1 MKKEYGTDGNYG
13 IDGSSAKPN
22 QQHSVCSVLAS
33 SVETKMRN
41 ALYNLVTLV
50 TLLLALAAVM
60 PAQTLPAQTFPRE
73 LHEVY
78 NLNPDGTITVTN
90 TSGYIR
96 ITTWNENRVQV
107 DAVKN
112 ARREEDWPLIEIRVV
127 SQPSR
132 LEITTV
138 YPRGRSNSTSVNYD
152 LKVPRSAVLNNI
164 ASTSGDVTIT
174 GPIASVIAR
183 STSGSVMATDVAG
196 NANLASTSGN
206 ATAKKIG
213 GSLSISATSGNV
225 TATDVAARATARCAS
240 GAINLSNVRDDAS
253 AYCASGSIRLEKIG
267 GRAAAQSSSGSVTIL
282 NVGGD
287 VEAASNS
294 DNVLIEDVRG
304 RVVATSF
311 TGNVIVRKVDEGV
324 RATATSS
331 NIEITSAKG
340 RIEAETISGSITLR
354 EVDSRDLRLKSL
366 SSSVRYQGKLYA
378 DGRYEFNSFSG
389 DVVVTLPPDSEFNL
403 TAQSFS
409 GTINTEFP
417 IQLTAGKLSSRGPVQ
432 GVAGKGGAQLKA
444 ESFSGSVHIK
454 KQVAQ
459 AR

>member
-1 MKKEYGTDGNYG
+1 
-13 IDGSSAKPN
+13 
-22 QQHSVCSVLAS
+22 
-33 SVETKMRN
+33 
-41 ALYNLVTLV
+41 
-50 TLLLALAAVM
+50 
-60 PAQTLPAQTFPRE
+60 

-78 NLNPDGTITVTN
+78 NLNPDGTISVSN

-112 ARREEDWPLIEIRVV
+112 ARREEDWPQVEIRVV
-127 SQPSR
+127 SQPTR

-138 YPRGRSNSTSVNYD
+138 YPRGRSNNTSVNYD
-152 LKVPRSAVLNNI
+152 LKVPRSAVLNGVV
-164 ASTSGDVTIT
+164 STSGDVTVT

-183 STSGSVMATDVAG
+183 STSGSVAATEVTG
-196 NANLASTSGN
+196 NANLSSTSGN
-206 ATAKKIG
+206 ANANHIG

-225 TATDVAARATARCAS
+225 MATDVAARATARSSS
-240 GAINLSNVRDDAS
+240 GNISLSNVRDDAS

-267 GRAAAQSSSGSVTIL
+267 GRAAAQSSSGGVTIL
-282 NVGGD
+282 NVSGD

-294 DNVLIEDVRG
+294 DGVLIEDVRG

-311 TGNVIVRKVDEGV
+311 TGNVIVRKVNEGV

-331 NIEITSAKG
+331 NIEIANAKG

-417 IQLTAGKLSSRGPVQ
+417 IQLTAGKLSNRGPVQ